1 LSARLNAHLSK
12 AALASDTHQMVD
24 HCPPDP
30 GPAYRF
36 GRVHG
41 LQLGVSVS
49 QLPQSPN
56 GEKLAVPAETEKRHS
71 GVNQTVDLESVD
83 FLGKAV
89 RPCMGQMVAQEL
101 TNILSPGVFD
111 ADLVLGHTPKLRDS
125 KRNSLRLLAGS
136 PGSPGQPRGASSAE
150 KWAIEGSE

>member
-1 LSARLNAHLSK
+1 
-12 AALASDTHQMVD
+12 
-24 HCPPDP
+24 
-30 GPAYRF
+30 
-36 GRVHG
+36 
-41 LQLGVSVS
+41 VSVS

-56 GEKLAVPAETEKRHS
+56 GEKLAVPAEPEKRHS
-71 GVNQTVDLESVD
+71 GVNLD

-136 PGSPGQPRGASSAE
+136 PGSPGQPRGASS
-150 KWAIEGSE
+150 GG